1 MNNPGGSP
9 VGERQG
15 KTNSGGGGGGG
26 TYNPES
32 IANQGGSGFILIAY
46 NY

>member
-1 MNNPGGSP
+1 MNNPGGNP
-9 VGERQG
+9 KGERQG

-26 TYNPES
+26 TMNPES

-46 NY
+46 DY